1 MHQRSACP
9 VLHPK
14 DPNAPPAPVPVCADC
29 GKTFATAQSLGVH
42 QRSACPVLHP
52 KDPNAPNAP
61 NAPPAPAPICTHC
74 GVTFSCNQSLER
86 HQRSACP
93 VLHPKD
99 PKAAAEPQE
108 CPKCKYP
115 FDDVYKLKRHL
126 TTCGRTYTCPTGC
139 GATFSDARAFHKHTS
154 ACDYEVPYMWCA
166 VCRDGFTVR
175 KVYDQHMRNMH
186 ERFAG
191 REPDA
196 VRSAPYAFDLDRY
209 TCLYCDKKFH
219 DGPGYE
225 RHFAKD
231 HAEEP
236 PAEPLWNG
244 NPSRC
249 EEWGKEYTYCPLIMD
264 Y

>member
-14 DPNAPPAPVPVCADC
+14 D
-29 GKTFATAQSLGVH
+29 
-42 QRSACPVLHP
+42 
-52 KDPNAPNAP
+52 PNAP

-99 PKAAAEPQE
+99 RKAAAEPQE